1 MVLKS
6 KGFEDM
12 KTYTFSEARQKFAA
26 VLENAERDG
35 EVRIVRKNG
44 TVFVIRP
51 ERTRR
56 SPLDVPG
63 IDLNLSATE
72 IVELIREGRERS
84 YDPPE

>member
-1 MVLKS
+1 
-6 KGFEDM
+6 M

-35 EVRIVRKNG
+35 EDRIVRKNG

-51 ERTRR
+51 EKPRR

-63 IDLNLSATE
+63 IDVDIQAAE
-72 IVELIREGRERS
+72 IVDIIREGRERI
-84 YDPPE
+84 DKQEH

>member
-1 MVLKS
+1 MK
-6 KGFEDM
+6 

-63 IDLNLSATE
+63 IDLNFSATE

-84 YDPPE
+84 YEPSE

>member
-1 MVLKS
+1 MK
-6 KGFEDM
+6 

-26 VLENAERDG
+26 VLDNAERDG

-51 ERTRR
+51 ERNRR

-63 IDLNLSATE
+63 IDLGITAKE
-72 IVELIREGRERS
+72 IVELIREGRERP
-84 YDPPE
+84 YDTSQ

>member
-1 MVLKS
+1 MK
-6 KGFEDM
+6 

-51 ERTRR
+51 EQTRR

-63 IDLNLSATE
+63 IDLNLSAAE

-84 YDPPE
+84 YESPE

>member
-1 MVLKS
+1 MK
-6 KGFEDM
+6 
-12 KTYTFSEARQKFAA
+12 KTYTFSEARQKFAT

-51 ERTRR
+51 EKLHQ

-63 IDLNLSATE
+63 IALNISGE
-72 IVELIREGRERS
+72 DIVALIREGRERS
-84 YDPPE
+84 YPTIE

>member
-1 MVLKS
+1 MK
-6 KGFEDM
+6 

-51 ERTRR
+51 EHTRR
-56 SPLDVPG
+56 TPLDVPG
-63 IDLNLSATE
+63 IDLNLSAAE

-84 YDPPE
+84 YESPE